1 MTLAHLVTVAFVVPP
16 LVWFVLSRRP
26 GLMRRPR
33 LVAGAIGLALLPLLS
48 YAFVYVRGAQ
58 HPEWRGAGQ
67 WPSTWSWF
75 VDFISTRQGRGELT
89 WSLKPLWTS
98 QYPSLVGQELTWIV
112 LAGGLIGLLLIGR
125 RRGLFLGSTLL
136 LYAAFSFVDRL
147 GNWYQVVMPAYAL
160 LVVTF
165 GVTVGRLWQAIER
178 TPRRRWRPVMLGLLI
193 VGLLAL
199 VAIRFDRSWPQAN
212 QRNRPDDTALAAGQA
227 ILADQPASGA
237 AVLATFLQAQSL
249 SYLTEIWGNRPDVG
263 PVSSDE
269 ARELLASGERPLYVT
284 VDAAPIVWQ
293 EVSPD
298 AHLSSA
304 GATLIAVAAQPTT
317 ELPAGVRQLD
327 LPAGDGLTLAG
338 YEQISEPAAVDDKPW
353 QVRLIWR
360 ADGAIAHDWS
370 ISVRPT
376 FAGKFLSR
384 PEGGIVLVDQVNPCT
399 ALTPQPLAAGRGRG
413 RRLSSPVAAGSGC
426 RRPAGRHLPAAAGR
440 RVRKPGGVGNPLTVD
455 PLAGKYSGVQTG
467 SGRFFACIAPKC
479 TQIKRPRP
487 DRTGSSIEMA

>member
-1 MTLAHLVTVAFVVPP
+1 MS
-16 LVWFVLSRRP
+16 LSTS
-26 GLMRRPR
+26 
-33 LVAGAIGLALLPLLS
+33 AGRNTRS
-48 YAFVYVRGAQ
+48 GAE
-58 HPEWRGAGQ
+58 PASGQ
-67 WPSTWSWF
+67 STWSWF

-98 QYPSLVGQELTWIV
+98 EYPSLVGQELTWIV

-165 GVTVGRLWQAIER
+165 GVTVGWLWRAIDR
-178 TPRRRWRPVMLGLLI
+178 TPRRRWQPVMLGLLI

-199 VAIRFDRSWPQAN
+199 VAVRFDRSWPQAN

-227 ILADQPASGA
+227 ILADQPETNA

-269 ARELLASGERPLYVT
+269 ARGLLASGERPLYVT

-293 EVSPD
+293 EVSPE
-298 AHLSSA
+298 ARLSSA
-304 GATLIAVAAQPTT
+304 GAALIAVAAQPAK
-317 ELPAGVRQLD
+317 ELPAGVQRLD
-327 LPAGDGLTLAG
+327 LTAGDGLTLAG
-338 YEQISEPAAVDDKPW
+338 YEQISEPGAVDGKPW

-360 ADGAIAHDWS
+360 ADDAIAHDWS
-370 ISVRPT
+370 ISVRP
-376 FAGKFLSR
+376 LL
-384 PEGGIVLVDQVNPCT
+384 GG
-399 ALTPQPLAAGRGRG
+399 QPL
-413 RRLSSPVAAGSGC
+413 
-426 RRPAGRHLPAAAGR
+426 
-440 RVRKPGGVGNPLTVD
+440 T
-455 PLAGKYSGVQTG
+455 QT
-467 SGRFFACIAPKC
+467 
-479 TQIKRPRP
+479 
-487 DRTGSSIEMA
+487 